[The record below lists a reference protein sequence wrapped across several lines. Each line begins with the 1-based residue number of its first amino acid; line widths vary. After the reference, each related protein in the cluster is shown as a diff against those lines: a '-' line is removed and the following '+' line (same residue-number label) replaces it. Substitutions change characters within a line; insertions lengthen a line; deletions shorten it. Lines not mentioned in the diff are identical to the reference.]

1 MKREFIQ
8 EDYLC
13 IEDLLRKYRDGD
25 SESLVILLE
34 KLEPLIISKCRHYFG
49 TINEDLF
56 QSGRL
61 CCIESIQKF
70 DLSFENVKF
79 LGYQK
84 IKLDYYFRDLKR
96 SQIKHDSHECLLNSE
111 GNNLIE
117 GSTYEEEGYSIV
129 ELESVLDI
137 LGDKERYIVEH
148 NIMQGETLKE
158 TSINLGISYDY
169 SKELKKRAIQ
179 KLREFSEN
187 KNEEN
192 GC

>member
-1 MKREFIQ
+1 MKREFVQ

-70 DLSFENVKF
+70 DFSFENIKF

-84 IKLDYYFRDLKR
+84 IQLDYYFRDLKR
-96 SQIKHDSHECLLNSE
+96 SQIKHDSHEYLLSSE
-111 GNNLIE
+111 GDGLIE
-117 GSTYEEEGYSIV
+117 SNIYEEEGYSIV
-129 ELESVLDI
+129 EIKSALSI
-137 LGDKERYIVEH
+137 LADKERYIVEH
-148 NIMQGETLKE
+148 NIMQGETLKKIA
-158 TSINLGISYDY
+158 TDLGISYDY
-169 SKELKKRAIQ
+169 SKEIKKKALL
-179 KLREFSEN
+179 KLRKLAEDKE
-187 KNEEN
+187 
-192 GC
+192 